1 MHPLR
6 PQDSDFSLGVML
18 SRIVTQ
24 QENATAVLAQ
34 LLAGQGRIMDKLDKL
49 PRPKPEVGS
58 IERMVVRAL
67 TLILPMLALG
77 GLIKWEDVGKIL
89 QAIK

>member
-1 MHPLR
+1 MHHLR
-6 PQDSDFSLGVML
+6 PPDSDFGLGVML

-49 PRPKPEVGS
+49 PPPKPEVGS

-67 TLILPMLALG
+67 TWILPALALG
-77 GLIKWEDVGKIL
+77 GILKWEDVLAVLKAL
-89 QAIK
+89 K